1 MDPPAVED
9 RGEGANVADGG
20 LLERRALDR
29 GGLPLAVPPSV
40 RLVAVPAC
48 QPVFI
53 GREWTHLA
61 TERCSLPLLA
71 LGRDCLLKPG
81 IGDLEAVLGGQ
92 FDANARELA
101 VAVHRHRPPLLRAQ
115 LEGGE
120 DALAGPTVVDIDR
133 LPVVGERRP
142 T

>member
-9 RGEGANVADGG
+9 SGEGANVADGG

-71 LGRDCLLKPG
+71 LAYGGLL
-81 IGDLEAVLGGQ
+81 LGLTCREHT
-92 FDANARELA
+92 ARRVQEIALT
-101 VAVHRHRPPLLRAQ
+101 PP
-115 LEGGE
+115 
-120 DALAGPTVVDIDR
+120 
-133 LPVVGERRP
+133 
-142 T
+142 